1 MIKTIL
7 LLMIAFLFLIWSADR
22 LISGASNLARNAGIS
37 PLVIGTT
44 ILAIGSSAPE
54 MVLSATAALD
64 GKTDTAV
71 GNVLGSNITN
81 IALILGLTAMIKP
94 LSIKDSM
101 IRQEFPLMMLAIIV
115 AGVILW
121 DNYLSFYE
129 SILLFCMFSTFIVI
143 VLHTNRKKKDNN
155 ASFKK
160 KELKIPKKTHSIRS
174 IVWIAISLI
183 ILPISANNL
192 IHNALIIAKY
202 LGMSDLVIGLTIIAV
217 GTSLPELATSLMA
230 GIKNETDMLVGNIV
244 GSNVFNILAVLGT
257 LGVLNP
263 SILNEY
269 AMKRDFWIMLGL
281 SLLFII
287 MALGKSRS
295 INFISGTLL
304 FILFVSYQIYLIINI
319 HI

>member
-244 GSNVFNILAVLGT
+244 GSNIFNILAVLGT

>member
-1 MIKTIL
+1 
-7 LLMIAFLFLIWSADR
+7 
-22 LISGASNLARNAGIS
+22 
-37 PLVIGTT
+37 
-44 ILAIGSSAPE
+44 
-54 MVLSATAALD
+54 
-64 GKTDTAV
+64 
-71 GNVLGSNITN
+71 
-81 IALILGLTAMIKP
+81 MIKP